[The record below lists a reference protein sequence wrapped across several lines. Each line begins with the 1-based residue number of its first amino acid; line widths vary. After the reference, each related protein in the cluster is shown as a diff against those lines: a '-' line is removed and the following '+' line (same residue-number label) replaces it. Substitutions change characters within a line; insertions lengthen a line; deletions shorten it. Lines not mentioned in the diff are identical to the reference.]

1 MSGTITCTVVFH
13 SGTYRDS
20 SLLFSGTF
28 TAQNSAAG
36 SENRESKSCPT
47 DEKNKGL
54 FHVTCLYD
62 FFLCVCVC
70 VCVCDGYE

>member
-20 SLLFSGTF
+20 SLPFSGTL

-36 SENRESKSCPT
+36 SKNRESKSCL

-54 FHVTCLYD
+54 FHAICLYD
-62 FFLCVCVC
+62 FFFS